1 MYTKLKNYLSQIAN
15 IGRGNS
21 KAHERECK
29 KFALLG
35 DYCDKRSRDLV
46 EFFKRLTEMDAYR
59 LNATSSSSDLEKL
72 NSAIE
77 LRTLLKDVDQWG
89 KILKFVSDKSE
100 LEAINDKINAEG
112 FEKYFWKTE
121 GDKRFSPSVYE
132 KRLKADPDGYVIWE
146 SAHNASDS
154 CRRAE
159 DRKTSRTRFIAPI
172 VFAILGAIGGALLA
186 FPPLSPFDIDTELPA
201 RLIVAAGLA
210 WIGYG
215 LGALFEK
222 LDRKIEQKYKNAAWK
237 KYNKAIQRLKEQDE
251 LSLKTAKAACIERL
265 NLPQEMPPLPT
276 FNKYLLPVL
285 ELFCKVSDEA
295 ISLRSLNGLGEYS
308 LDQLRAVREYLKNG
322 RADTKEG
329 LNLYLTDQ
337 KIALGFQLL
346 QKQQDEL
353 RKRLLAERQ
362 ANAELLSTLSAFVKA
377 ESRKTDAI
385 IENQQNLQK
394 TLNEI
399 SAEEERRTDIIE
411 KSIKR

>member
-77 LRTLLKDVDQWG
+77 LCTLLKDVDQWG

-121 GDKRFSPSVYE
+121 GDKRFSPSVYKE
-132 KRLKADPDGYVIWE
+132 RLKASPDGYAIWE
-146 SAHNASDS
+146 SADNASDS
-154 CRRAE
+154 YLRAE
-159 DRKTSRTRFIAPI
+159 NRKTSRTRFIAPI

-210 WIGYG
+210 GIGYG

-222 LDRKIEQKYKNAAWK
+222 LDRKIAKKYKNAAWK
-237 KYNKAIQRLKEQDE
+237 KYDKAIQRLKEQDE

-308 LDQLRAVREYLKNG
+308 IDQLRAVREYLKNG
-322 RADTKEG
+322 RADTIKEG

-362 ANAELLSTLSAFVKA
+362 ALLGTLSAFVKA

-385 IENQQNLQK
+385 IENQQNLQQ

-399 SAEEERRTDIIE
+399 KAEEEHRTDIIE